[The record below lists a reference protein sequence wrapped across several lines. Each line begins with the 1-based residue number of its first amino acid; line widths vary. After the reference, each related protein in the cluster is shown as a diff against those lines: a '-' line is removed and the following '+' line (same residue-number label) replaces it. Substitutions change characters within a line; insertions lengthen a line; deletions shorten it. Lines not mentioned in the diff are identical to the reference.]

1 MADYAPVAA
10 QTRQPQQ
17 MSLGEMV
24 NMANAMQSYQ
34 QARQLNPLQLEM
46 YQQQLQ
52 QAQQLNPVQLDTARS
67 QLSRLNQLTPLEVS
81 AATSAA
87 GKAGIEYNVA
97 GEVAE
102 PTIIAAQEKAA
113 QAKLATQ
120 SQQMDY
126 KTKIADK
133 IHSGNI
139 AMIND
144 PDVIQAELNPQ
155 KANTTALKNKLML
168 HAKTQAQSAGISEDQ
183 IPALIQPYMD
193 LAQNNPGQ
201 LRQFMKTR
209 LLAGIDGQAKATLMQ
224 PAGIAVNTGAEGKTV
239 ATGEFAPNKPGATLP
254 GTSFTAQLAPGQR
267 YEATGKT
274 DMSGN
279 PTAYV
284 KDANGRILGETTIP
298 AGVNPAPAAPAAAP
312 AAPATTPTAAPTF
325 VSKLKTPEQ
334 VAQETNADPS
344 IPKEIKESI
353 INRYKNGYPAA
364 LAEEKAKA
372 TQQQSVATSTSQQTP
387 TNAPVR
393 ARPGT
398 SAADYTAAG
407 NLRTSAREAASQYPN
422 MQFTNNQI
430 IDLANKT
437 ITGVGAETLS
447 NLAGKIAVVPWT
459 GNQATYFDQLGHYMT
474 QQQTSLAK
482 SAGLSGTDQAN
493 ALAGQLTGT
502 TQWTP
507 EAIKSAAR
515 VNRAMSL
522 ANSMFHQGIENKQ
535 SATNDQ
541 LAPID
546 FQSQWSKVANINAIR
561 LHDAVVNGDK
571 EGIKE
576 VINAVD
582 PTAAKLKDPMQSV
595 KVQFLLKQWAQMNK
609 LVKGQ

>member
-34 QARQLNPLQLEM
+34 QA
-46 YQQQLQ
+46 
-52 QAQQLNPVQLDTARS
+52 QQLNPVQLDTAIS
-67 QLSRLNQLTPLEVS
+67 QLSRLKQLTPLEVS
-81 AATSAA
+81 AATSTA

-155 KANTTALKNKLML
+155 NANTTALMNKLML

-183 IPALIQPYMD
+183 VPALIQPYMD

-254 GTSFTAQLAPGQR
+254 GTSFTAQLPPGQR

-312 AAPATTPTAAPTF
+312 AATAVPVKPVPA
-325 VSKLKTPEQ
+325 
-334 VAQETNADPS
+334 PS
-344 IPKEIKESI
+344 
-353 INRYKNGYPAA
+353 
-364 LAEEKAKA
+364 
-372 TQQQSVATSTSQQTP
+372 
-387 TNAPVR
+387 NAPVR

-407 NLRTSAREAASQYPN
+407 NLRTSARDAASQYPN

-437 ITGVGAETLS
+437 ITGVGAETLA

-459 GNQATYFDQLGHYMT
+459 GNQATYLDQLGHYMT

-535 SATNDQ
+535 SATNNQ

-595 KVQFLLKQWAQMNK
+595 KVQFLMKQWAQMNK

>member
-10 QTRQPQQ
+10 QARPAQQ

-81 AATSAA
+81 AATSTA

-155 KANTTALKNKLML
+155 KANTTALMNKLML

-183 IPALIQPYMD
+183 VPALIQPYMD

-239 ATGEFAPNKPGATLP
+239 ATGEFASNKPGTALP
-254 GTSFTAQLAPGQR
+254 GTSFTAQLQPGQR
-267 YEATGKT
+267 YEPTGKN

-279 PTAYV
+279 PTAVV
-284 KDANGRILGETTIP
+284 KDANGKILGETTIP
-298 AGVNPAPAAPAAAP
+298 AGVNPAPAAPVAAPVAPAAAP
-312 AAPATTPTAAPTF
+312 AAPAPAPTATAVPVKPAPA
-325 VSKLKTPEQ
+325 P
-334 VAQETNADPS
+334 APS
-344 IPKEIKESI
+344 
-353 INRYKNGYPAA
+353 
-364 LAEEKAKA
+364 
-372 TQQQSVATSTSQQTP
+372 
-387 TNAPVR
+387 NAPVR

-407 NLRTSAREAASQYPN
+407 NLRTSARDAAAQYPN

-437 ITGVGAETLS
+437 ITGVGADTLS

-459 GNQATYFDQLGHYMT
+459 GNQATYLDQLGHYMT

-546 FQSQWSKVANINAIR
+546 FQSQWSKIANINAIR

-595 KVQFLLKQWAQMNK
+595 KVQFLMKQWAQMNK

>member
-10 QTRQPQQ
+10 QSRPPQP
-17 MSLGEMV
+17 MTLADMV
-24 NMANAMQSYQ
+24 NLAGGVQ
-34 QARQLNPLQLEM
+34 Q
-46 YQQQLQ
+46 YQ
-52 QAQQLNPVQLDTARS
+52 QAQQFNPVQLEAARTN
-67 QLSRLNQLTPLEVS
+67 LSRLQQLTPLEVRGKTAETLAS
-81 AATSAA
+81 EGMLQPRITEAT
-87 GKAGIEYNVA
+87 
-97 GEVAE
+97 
-102 PTIIAAQEKAA
+102 EKAT
-113 QAKLATQ
+113 QAGLQTQ
-120 SQQMDY
+120 GAQMDLFN
-126 KTKIADK
+126 KQANL
-133 IHSGNI
+133 IHSGTV

-144 PDVIQAELNPQ
+144 PDVIEAEKNPQ
-155 KANTTALKNKLML
+155 NANIPKLIAKLNKFGMI
-168 HAKTQAQSAGISEDQ
+168 QGQNAGI
-183 IPALIQPYMD
+183 PMD
-193 LAQNNPGQ
+193 KVGEVNAPTISIASNNPGN
-201 LRQFMKTR
+201 LRSYLKT
-209 LLAGIDGQAKATLMQ
+209 LLVSELDAHSKATVMQ
-224 PAGIAVNTGAEGKTV
+224 PSGIGVNTGAGGYTAATNEFGAAPIGKPL
-239 ATGEFAPNKPGATLP
+239 A
-254 GTSFTAQLAPGQR
+254 GTAYTAQLPPGQR
-267 YEATGKT
+267 YEPTGRT
-274 DMSGN
+274 DLSGN
-279 PTAYV
+279 PTAIV
-284 KDANGRILGETTIP
+284 KDANGRTLGEVTIP
-298 AGVNPAPAAPAAAP
+298 AGVPTTNAP
-312 AAPATTPTAAPTF
+312 AAPATTAPATAAPATT
-325 VSKLKTPEQ
+325 VPVKSMP
-334 VAQETNADPS
+334 APAPS
-344 IPKEIKESI
+344 
-353 INRYKNGYPAA
+353 
-364 LAEEKAKA
+364 
-372 TQQQSVATSTSQQTP
+372 
-387 TNAPVR
+387 NAPVR

-459 GNQATYFDQLGHYMT
+459 GNQATYLDQLGHYMT

-595 KVQFLLKQWAQMNK
+595 KVQFLMKQWSQMNK

>member
-10 QTRQPQQ
+10 QTRPAQQ
-17 MSLGEMV
+17 MSLGDMV

-34 QARQLNPLQLEM
+34 QSQQMNPLQV
-46 YQQQLQ
+46 QRA
-52 QAQQLNPVQLDTARS
+52 QAE
-67 QLSRLNQLTPLEVS
+67 LSRLNQLTPLEVRGR
-81 AATSAA
+81 AAETAA
-87 GKAGIEYNVA
+87 SEGTLQPRITEA
-97 GEVAE
+97 GEKASQ
-102 PTIIAAQEKAA
+102 AQI
-113 QAKLATQ
+113 ATQ
-120 SQQMDY
+120 GLQMDY
-126 KTKIADK
+126 QNKVANQ

-144 PDVIQAELNPQ
+144 PDIIKAELDPQ
-155 KANTTALKNKLML
+155 HADIDAITKKLQL

-183 IPALIQPYMD
+183 VPALIQPYMD

-209 LLAGIDGQAKATLMQ
+209 LIAGIDGQAKATVMQ
-224 PAGIAVNTGAEGKTV
+224 PSGIDVNTGSGGYTA
-239 ATGEFAPNKPGATLP
+239 ATNEFGATPIGKPLAGTAYTTQLP
-254 GTSFTAQLAPGQR
+254 PGQR
-267 YEATGKT
+267 YEPTGKT
-274 DMSGN
+274 DMSNN

-284 KDANGRILGETTIP
+284 KDANGRILGEITIP
-298 AGVNPAPAAPAAAP
+298 AGVNPAPAAPAATAVPVKPAP
-312 AAPATTPTAAPTF
+312 A
-325 VSKLKTPEQ
+325 
-334 VAQETNADPS
+334 PS
-344 IPKEIKESI
+344 
-353 INRYKNGYPAA
+353 
-364 LAEEKAKA
+364 
-372 TQQQSVATSTSQQTP
+372 
-387 TNAPVR
+387 NAPVR

-398 SAADYTAAG
+398 SDADYTAAG
-407 NLRTSAREAASQYPN
+407 NLRTSARDAASQYPN

-459 GNQATYFDQLGHYMT
+459 GNQATYLDKLGHYMT

-595 KVQFLLKQWAQMNK
+595 KIQFLMKQWAQMNK